1 MASLAPTRIIKPLQT
16 NRIHAKPRIR
26 TIMKNTNNL
35 KLGPAFL
42 PGYHRQLRRELV
54 VRGVRV
60 RHGGERDRH
69 DFRVRAR
76 QPKLDTGHNRQ
87 RAREVEEFPRI
98 GEPCGRLVRAAAA
111 YVDGL

>member
-1 MASLAPTRIIKPLQT
+1 MASLAPTRIIGPLQT

-42 PGYHRQLRRELV
+42 PGYHRQPRRELV

-60 RHGGERDRH
+60 RHGENGIAMTFEYEPASPNWTPDTIGSVPERLRNS
-69 DFRVRAR
+69 
-76 QPKLDTGHNRQ
+76 PG
-87 RAREVEEFPRI
+87 
-98 GEPCGRLVRAAAA
+98 LVNHAVAW
-111 YVDGL
+111 YVPQLHT